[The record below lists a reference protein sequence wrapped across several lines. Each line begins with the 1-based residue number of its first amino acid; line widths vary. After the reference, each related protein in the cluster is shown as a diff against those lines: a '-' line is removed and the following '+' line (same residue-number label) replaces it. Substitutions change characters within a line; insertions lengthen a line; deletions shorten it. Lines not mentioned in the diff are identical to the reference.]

1 MARKPR
7 FNLPGV
13 PQHVIQRGNNREPC
27 FFAEEDYRYYLE
39 HLGKAAGKAECAI
52 HAYVLM
58 TNHVHL
64 LVTPMREWAVSDMMQ
79 SLGRCYVRY
88 VNRVYRRTGSLWE
101 GRYKASLVDTEQYL
115 LACYRY
121 IELNPVRAGMTGA
134 ASEYRWSSYRATAL
148 GEEDPLL
155 VPHEEYL
162 RLGRDEAARRYAYR
176 ELFRHHMED
185 AALHEI
191 REALNQELVLGSER
205 FKDRIEQMVVR
216 RVRPGKP
223 GRP

>member
-1 MARKPR
+1 M
-7 FNLPGV
+7 
-13 PQHVIQRGNNREPC
+13 
-27 FFAEEDYRYYLE
+27 
-39 HLGKAAGKAECAI
+39 
-52 HAYVLM
+52 
-58 TNHVHL
+58 
-64 LVTPMREWAVSDMMQ
+64 
-79 SLGRCYVRY
+79 
-88 VNRVYRRTGSLWE
+88 NRVYRRTGSLWE

-223 GRP
+223 GRPRLDNDDPKVVVY